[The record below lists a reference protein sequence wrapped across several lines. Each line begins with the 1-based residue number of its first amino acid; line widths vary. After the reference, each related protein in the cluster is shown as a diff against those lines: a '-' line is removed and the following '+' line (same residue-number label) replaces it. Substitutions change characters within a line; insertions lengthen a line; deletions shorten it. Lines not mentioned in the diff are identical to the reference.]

1 MQVRTSDG
9 QMFDA
14 WENLPE
20 NERSMPAWVGQLGHV
35 TTGHTTIQ
43 TPDGSQ
49 LTVGPGDV
57 LVNEHGRVHAFSARS
72 LRRLFDVVEGEA
84 GADQGPRS
92 ASSLAQ
98 GDPAN
103 TGRARQGMVTSDR
116 GRLQPDNPNPGP
128 VQNDSGAAATA
139 SGDSGA
145 AASEQ
150 DGERTGESGGEADP
164 AAATAAGGPGGD
176 GGEDPAFGAVGSDG
190 DGESA
195 AEGEDG
201 AGAESGGTEGGAVSP
216 SPRRRGRK

>member
-84 GADQGPRS
+84 GADQGP
-92 ASSLAQ
+92 
-98 GDPAN
+98 
-103 TGRARQGMVTSDR
+103 R